1 MWDMFMNTAKMF
13 FRGKLFRDSR
23 RVTRQ
28 WLIGVAVAALLVV
41 VLGALGVPVL
51 VAVAVAAFVAGALQP
66 WLFKDLKYN

>member
-1 MWDMFMNTAKMF
+1 MWDMFLNTAKMF
-13 FRGKLFRDSR
+13 FRGKLFRDSK

-28 WLIGVAVAALLVV
+28 WLIGVLVAALLVV
-41 VLGALGVPVL
+41 VLGALGVPTL